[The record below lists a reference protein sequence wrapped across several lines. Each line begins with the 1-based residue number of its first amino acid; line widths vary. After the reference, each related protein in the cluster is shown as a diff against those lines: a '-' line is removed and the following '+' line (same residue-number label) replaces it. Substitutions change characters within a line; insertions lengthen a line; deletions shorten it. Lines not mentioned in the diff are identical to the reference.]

1 MEEKDPLAFMA
12 KINEENGFSKKEIR
26 SLKAKIRYY
35 YRRDN
40 KRAPEAWF
48 GEQLGT
54 AFLWEKT
61 RDGYDF
67 WYKLDLRLY
76 DLN

>member
-12 KINEENGFSKKEIR
+12 KINEGNGFSKKEIR

-35 YRRDN
+35 YRREN
-40 KRAPEAWF
+40 KRAPSVWF

-54 AFLWEKT
+54 AFPWRNT
-61 RDGYDF
+61 RDGYNF